1 MARPAW
7 YRLDNVGK
15 FYSAQAGRSAQTVF
29 RISAE
34 LTEPVD
40 ADALQHA
47 LDETLAAFPG
57 FNVVLRSGFFWHYL
71 EQAPGPLRVEEEHLP
86 ICAPLHTGRG
96 SVLTRVSFYRR
107 RVNVEVSHMISDGR
121 GTLELFKLLLGTYLQ
136 LRYGAAGAVAPY
148 EGSADEKVEDS
159 FSKNYDRRASGKDA
173 APKPYRIRGWKD
185 QAAPTFMELHVSASA
200 VHAQAKAMGVSVT
213 SLLIAAV
220 ICAIRAHMPAA
231 ERMRAIRMDV
241 PVDLRRF
248 FGSATLRNFFGLAY
262 VSYVP
267 GPEDE
272 PLSAV
277 AAQVQEQ
284 LARATEAPALKR
296 RMMRMVKLEKNPF
309 LRVAPLLLK
318 DAVLGLASRLSEGE
332 VTTTVSSL
340 GVIALPDAAA
350 PYVRSVSVL
359 TSTTGINFV
368 ACTYADDLSIGVI
381 SVYESN
387 RIVRSLVGILDE
399 LGVRSTINLN
409 KDAQE
414 VDAQIRHAQLENKLA
429 NIAGTW
435 VEGRERS

>member
-7 YRLDNVGK
+7 YRLDNIGK

-34 LTEPVD
+34 LTESVD
-40 ADALQHA
+40 ADMLQRA
-47 LDETLAAFPG
+47 LDETMEAFPG

-71 EQAPGPLRVEEEHLP
+71 ERAPGTPRVQEERLP

-96 SVLTRVSFYRR
+96 SVLTRVSFYGC
-107 RVNVEVSHMISDGR
+107 RVNVEASHMISDGR
-121 GTLELFKLLLGTYLQ
+121 GTLELFKMLVGTYLD
-136 LRYGAAGAVAPY
+136 LRYGAAGAAAPY
-148 EGSADEKVEDS
+148 GGSADEKTEDS
-159 FSKNYDRRASGKDA
+159 FSKNYDKRASGKDA

-185 QAAPTFMELHVSASA
+185 QAAPTFMELHVSAGA
-200 VHAQAKAMGVSVT
+200 LHEQAKAMGVSVT

-231 ERMRAIRMDV
+231 ERTRAIRMDV

-262 VSYVP
+262 VSYVL
-267 GPEDE
+267 GAEDE
-272 PLSAV
+272 PLAAV

-309 LRVAPLLLK
+309 LRVAPLVLK
-318 DAVLGLASRLSEGE
+318 DAILGLASKLSEGE

-340 GVIALPDAAA
+340 GVITLPDAATSH
-350 PYVRSVSVL
+350 VRGVSVL
-359 TSTTGINFV
+359 TTTSGINFV
-368 ACTYADDLSIGVI
+368 ACTYGDDLSIGI
-381 SVYESN
+381 TSVYESN
-387 RIVRSLVGILDE
+387 RIVRSLVGILDG
-399 LGVRSTINLN
+399 LGIRGAINLN
-409 KDAQE
+409 KDAAE
-414 VDAQIRHAQLENKLA
+414 VDAQLRRAQMESKLA
-429 NIAGTW
+429 NIAGAW
-435 VEGRERS
+435 AEGRERS